1 MNKVTRIV
9 RELLFVGAAVC
20 AFAAEP
26 ALAQTGKFTDK
37 RDGKVYKTVKMPGGK
52 TWMAENLNVKTGT
65 SWCYGNQ
72 ESNCKKYGRLY
83 SGSTAAKMACPDGW
97 RLPSY
102 DEWIALAKATGG
114 ETAGSALKSKSD
126 WSDDGG
132 GTDDFGFSAL
142 PGGQRNAD
150 GEFEDAE
157 LYGNWWAVAE
167 AANSGAYNQLY
178 MYFGDSYVSS
188 GGTVGGEGSDKNKGF
203 SVRCIVD

>member
-83 SGSTAAKMACPDGW
+83 AWSTALKMACPDGW
-97 RLPSY
+97 RLPSSE
-102 DEWIALAKATGG
+102 EWIDMAKAAADEEPGK
-114 ETAGSALKSKSD
+114 ALKSKSG
-126 WSDDGG
+126 WYEDGG
-132 GTDDFGFSAL
+132 GTDKFGFSAL
-142 PGGQRNAD
+142 PGGKRNAD
-150 GEFEDAE
+150 GEFDDAE
-157 LYGNWWAVAE
+157 LYGNWWAVIDDG
-167 AANSGAYNQLY
+167 SKGPYGIY
-178 MYFGDSYVSS
+178 MYYSDEYVSGNGDVS
-188 GGTVGGEGSDKNKGF
+188 LGAADKATGF